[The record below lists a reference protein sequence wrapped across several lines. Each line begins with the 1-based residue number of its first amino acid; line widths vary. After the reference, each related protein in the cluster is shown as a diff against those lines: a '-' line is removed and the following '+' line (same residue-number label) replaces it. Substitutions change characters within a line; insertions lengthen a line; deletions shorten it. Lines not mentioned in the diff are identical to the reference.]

1 MVDNVNNDLSARRA
15 LAREIAQQ
23 LNTKDGNSRDNRIDA
38 SIWNEFVGD
47 KGGKTVTYG
56 ITLENAEK
64 SISTYLARNA
74 ASGDKTVAELGAAW
88 KANLPE
94 TKQAQVGQQPVVGQ
108 QPPAGQEQDVVTT
121 EPRSQSLI
129 GSIEE
134 KYKNAEAKLFALK
147 NQNNGADHNVYWS
160 VPSILPSLKAEE
172 IAYMLKLEPNFFE
185 NFVKQNFSPAELKK
199 QLAELARGLG
209 FQTDSENVDDLIRL
223 IKQKAQEIRVLERPS
238 DKEKAQRKEIDEQKR
253 IATAVQA
260 DKGNRLTMQSIPKE
274 KMKTKEELT
283 KYFNTNKF
291 ATSTVEQ
298 INNLKLAIASGN
310 VDITDKLTDLT
321 TAEKRRILRA
331 FIGNEKADAIDTTQL
346 TNEIIK
352 ASKAYQTKAKTEM
365 DAKNEQINVA
375 NNLRLVVAE
384 VAARLKLDQKNVK
397 QYIATDDSRMIYDEK
412 SKNGLRIFAD
422 GSYTVYRNFDC
433 STGKGD
439 CLAKIYSDGT
449 IWFDTVDGG
458 KYDVKTNDSKYYST
472 FKQYANEIVTE
483 LNKKENK

>member
-23 LNTKDGNSRDNRIDA
+23 LNTKDGNSGDNRIDA

-74 ASGDKTVAELGAAW
+74 ASGDKTVAELGADW

-129 GSIEE
+129 DSIEE
-134 KYKNAEAKLFALK
+134 TYKNAEAKLLALK

-160 VPSILPSLKAEE
+160 VPSILPSLKAAE

-185 NFVKQNFSPAELKK
+185 NVVKQNFSPAELKK

-238 DKEKAQRKEIDEQKR
+238 DKEKAQRKEIDEQKS
-253 IATAVQA
+253 IDTAVQA
-260 DKGNRLTMQSIPKE
+260 DKGNKLTMQRIPQE

-283 KYFNTNKF
+283 KYFKTYKF
-291 ATSTVEQ
+291 ATSTAEQ
-298 INNLKLAIASGN
+298 IKNLKLAIASGN

-321 TAEKRRILRA
+321 TADKRRILRL
-331 FIGNEKADAIDTTQL
+331 FIGKEKADAIDPTQL

-375 NNLRLVVAE
+375 NNLRLEVAE

-397 QYIATDDSRMIYDEK
+397 QYIATDGSRMIYDEK
-412 SKNGLRIFAD
+412 SKNGLRIYAD
-422 GSYTVYRNFDC
+422 GSYTVYRNFDR

-439 CLAKIYSDGT
+439 YFAKIYSDGT
-449 IWFDTVDGG
+449 ILFDTVDGG
-458 KYDVKTNDSKYYST
+458 KYDIKTNDTKYYST
-472 FKQYANEIVTE
+472 FKQYANEIVEE